1 MKIKNLTNVFFTCF
15 LMSLSTLPES
25 LQAKDIPLPV
35 KWTEGFPRL
44 LTTPDSKK
52 GTRKMIMKQEWAGK
66 IYDQIKA
73 RTDSYLA
80 IIEKQPDW
88 LYSRLQMYWTT
99 HATDVYINAET
110 YDHAGGKAAP
120 EPTLRYVGTRGMAAT
135 FARPALKDVVPYDD
149 NKNGEVTFHDLSLPG
164 RPLRL
169 THPSKT
175 GGGIG
180 SINREIM
187 GIARDAAFMY
197 WITDDQ
203 RYAQMAAKVF
213 DVYMA
218 GLYYR
223 NVPIDLAHGHQQTLV
238 GMNTFE
244 VIHEDI
250 VEELTQLYDFLH
262 DYLKA
267 HYGKRMDMYVSAF
280 KKEADLI
287 IANGVPHNN
296 WDLFQAM
303 FVQKIA
309 TVLDDNDAYK
319 DKKGRQYYLDY
330 LLNKSSIRQ
339 WSLQKLADFGF
350 DPLTHIWSESPGYSS
365 NVVCDYADIATS
377 FDNSFG
383 INLIGEMPVIG
394 KAVATMPQ
402 YLFPNRMICGFGDTH
417 PGYMRTSG
425 LVRMIQNAQKYK
437 LPAQEK
443 MYTEMLKCIDP
454 SVSASRGKRQLR
466 PSVNSLFAEKEFQ
479 VNPSIPAGKIEQYVS
494 PLFYSPKVSW
504 LAQRNG
510 MDKQHS
516 LMISLNGSRGNHQH
530 ANGISMELYGKGYV
544 LGPDA
549 GIGRWLYSGL
559 DYQEY
564 YSQFPAHNTVCVD
577 GVSSYPVMMSQHAFE
592 LRSGFPQPAA
602 ASDSAFFS
610 PITYSEVYFREPES
624 QSDQVRT
631 NGIVTVDSIGGY
643 YVDIFRSRKVAGGD
657 KMHDYF
663 YHNLGQNMQL
673 TAADGSEL
681 GLKPTEELAFA
692 GGHLY
697 AYSYIYNKFSATTT
711 KDVKAIFRTTLKDST
726 NIDMT
731 MWMKGD
737 KNREVFEALSPV
749 NREYERMPHEP
760 YNIEKQPVLTFIAR
774 QKGEA
779 WNHPFVAVF
788 EPSTTSEPSKI
799 QNVSYFQAT
808 GNDKKAVASFA
819 GICVKLKTGRTDY
832 IFSSAEPSSTLT
844 YQKIKMAGTYAL
856 VNDSTFFLGN
866 GTLLS
871 TPQVQI
877 TADKP
882 VSVYLT
888 QGKDGQWTVHTT
900 GNCKITADGKQ
911 IR

>member
-1 MKIKNLTNVFFTCF
+1 MNIKNISKVFFTCF
-15 LMSLSTLPES
+15 LMSVTAIPES
-25 LQAKDIPLPV
+25 SLAKDIPLPT

-52 GTRKMIMKQEWAGK
+52 ETKKLIMKQPWAGK
-66 IYDQIKA
+66 IFDQIKQ
-73 RTDSYLA
+73 RTDGYLA
-80 IIEKQPDW
+80 KVEKQPDW
-88 LYSRLQMYWTT
+88 LYSRLQMFWTT

-120 EPTLRYVGTRGMAAT
+120 EPTVRYPGIRGLEAS
-135 FARPALKDVVPYDD
+135 FARPALADVVPYDD
-149 NKNGEVTFHDLSLPG
+149 NKNGEVTFRDKSLPG
-164 RPLRL
+164 MPMRL
-169 THPSKT
+169 AHPSKT
-175 GGGIG
+175 GAGIP

-238 GMNTFE
+238 GMTTFE

-262 DYLKA
+262 DYLKT
-267 HYGKRMDMYVSAF
+267 HYGKRMDIYASAF
-280 KKEADLI
+280 KKEADVI

-339 WSLQKLADFGF
+339 WSLQKLAEFGF
-350 DPLTHIWSESPGYSS
+350 DPKTHIWYESPGYSS

-377 FDNSFG
+377 FDKSFG
-383 INLIGEMPVIG
+383 INLINEMPVIG
-394 KAVATMPQ
+394 QAVATMPQ

-437 LPAQEK
+437 LPEQEAK
-443 MYTEMLKCIDP
+443 YTALLKCINP
-454 SVSASRGKRQLR
+454 SVGKPAGERRLSA
-466 PSVNSLFAEKEFQ
+466 SVNSLFAEKEFK

-494 PLFYSPKVSW
+494 PLFYSPQVSW

-516 LMISLNGSRGNHQH
+516 LMISLNGSKGNHQH

-577 GVSSYPVMMSQHAFE
+577 GVSSYPVMMSQHAFQ
-592 LRSGFPQPAA
+592 LRSSFPESAA

-624 QSDQVRT
+624 QADQIRT
-631 NGIVTVDSIGGY
+631 NGIVTVDSTAGY
-643 YVDIFRSRKVAGGD
+643 YVDIFRSKKVAGGD

-673 TAADGSEL
+673 TASDGSEL
-681 GLKPTEELAFA
+681 GLKPTNELAFA

-697 AYSYIYNKFSATTT
+697 AYSYIYNKFSSTTS
-711 KDVKAIFRTTLKDST
+711 KDVKALFRTTLKDST
-726 NIDMT
+726 NVDMT

-749 NREYERMPHEP
+749 NREYERMPNQP
-760 YNIEKQPVLTFIAR
+760 YHIESQPVLTFIAR
-774 QKGEA
+774 QRGEA
-779 WNHPFVAVF
+779 WNHPFVAIF
-788 EPSTTSEPSKI
+788 EPSTTSEPEKI
-799 QNVSYFQAT
+799 QNVSYFNAT
-808 GNDKKAVASFA
+808 DENKKTVPSFA
-819 GICVKLKTGRTDY
+819 GICVKLKSGRVDY
-832 IFSSAEPSSTLT
+832 IFSSVEPSVTLN
-844 YQKIKMAGTYAL
+844 YQKMKLCGTYAV

-871 TPQVQI
+871 TPDVQI
-877 TADKP
+877 TAEKP
-882 VSVYLT
+882 VSVYLAKGSD
-888 QGKDGQWTVHTT
+888 GKWKVHAT
-900 GNCKITADGKQ
+900 GNCKIIAEGKT
-911 IR
+911 IK

>member
-1 MKIKNLTNVFFTCF
+1 MNIKNITKAFFAYF
-15 LMSLSTLPES
+15 LLSMTALPETTH
-25 LQAKDIPLPV
+25 AKDIPLPV

-52 GTRKMIMKQEWAGK
+52 ETKKLLMKQAWAGK
-66 IYDQIKA
+66 IYDDIKK
-73 RTDSYLA
+73 RTDVYLA
-80 IIEKQPDW
+80 KIETQPDW

-120 EPTLRYVGTRGMAAT
+120 EPTLRYVGTRGLAAT
-135 FARPALKDVVPYDD
+135 FARPKLEDVVPYDD

-164 RPLRL
+164 HPLRL
-169 THPSKT
+169 AHPSKT

-180 SINREIM
+180 SINRQIM

-250 VEELTQLYDFLH
+250 VEELTQTYDFLH
-262 DYLKA
+262 DYLKSR
-267 HYGKRMDMYVSAF
+267 YSKRMDMYADAF
-280 KKEADLI
+280 KKEADVI

-383 INLIGEMPVIG
+383 INLLGEMPVLG
-394 KAVATMPQ
+394 QGVAAMPQ

-417 PGYMRTSG
+417 PGFMRTSG

-437 LPAQEK
+437 LPEQEAK
-443 MYTEMLKCIDP
+443 YTAMLKCIDP
-454 SVSASRGKRQLR
+454 SVAAPAGERKLPSSVASI
-466 PSVNSLFAEKEFQ
+466 FAEKEFK
-479 VNPSIPAGKIEQYVS
+479 VNPSIPAGRIEQYVS

-510 MDKQHS
+510 MDKEHS
-516 LMISLNGSRGNHQH
+516 LMISLNGSKGNHQH

-592 LRSGFPQPAA
+592 MRSGFPESSV
-602 ASDSAFFS
+602 ASDTAFYS
-610 PITYSEVYFREPES
+610 PVTYSEVYFREPES
-624 QSDQVRT
+624 QADQVRT
-631 NGIVTVDSIGGY
+631 NGIVTVDSLGGY
-643 YVDIFRSRKVAGGD
+643 YVDIFRSRKVTGGD

-673 TAADGSEL
+673 TASDGSEL
-681 GLKPTEELAFA
+681 GLKPTDELAFA

-697 AYSYIYNKFSATTT
+697 AYSYIYNKFGAETS
-711 KDVKAIFRTTLKDST
+711 KDIKALFRTTFKDST

-749 NREYERMPHEP
+749 NREYERVPNMP
-760 YNIEKQPVLTFIAR
+760 YDVEKQPVLTFVAR
-774 QKGEA
+774 QHGEA

-788 EPSTTSEPSKI
+788 EPSSTKEPQAI

-808 GNDKKAVASFA
+808 GTDKKVVSSFA
-819 GICVKLKTGRTDY
+819 GICVKLKSGRTDY
-832 IFSSAEPSSTLT
+832 IFSSAEPSATLS
-844 YQKIKMAGTYAL
+844 YQKMKLCGTYAL

-871 TPQVQI
+871 TPHVEI

-882 VSVYLT
+882 VSVYLEK
-888 QGKDGQWTVHTT
+888 GKNGQWTIHTT
-900 GNCKITADGKQ
+900 GVCKITVDGKK

>member
-1 MKIKNLTNVFFTCF
+1 MTVGKITK
-15 LMSLSTLPES
+15 TLFACCLLGMTAFQSAAQE
-25 LQAKDIPLPV
+25 KDIPLPE
-35 KWTEGFPRL
+35 KWIEGFPRL

-52 GTRKMIMKQEWAGK
+52 ETKKMIMKQAWAGK
-66 IYDQIKA
+66 IFDDIKK
-73 RTDSYLA
+73 RTDAYLA
-80 IIEKQPDW
+80 KIEKQPDW

-120 EPTLRYVGTRGMAAT
+120 EPTVRYPGIRGMEAA
-135 FARPALKDVVPYDD
+135 FIRPALEDIIPYDD
-149 NKNGEVTFHDLSLPG
+149 NKNGEVTFRDKSLPG
-164 RPLRL
+164 MPMRL

-175 GGGIG
+175 GAGIT
-180 SINREIM
+180 SINRQIM
-187 GIARDAAFMY
+187 SIARDAAFMY
-197 WITDDQ
+197 WMTDDQ

-238 GMNTFE
+238 GLTTFE

-250 VEELTQLYDFLH
+250 VEELTQTYDFLH
-262 DYLKA
+262 DYLKSR
-267 HYGKRMDMYVSAF
+267 YSKRMDMYASAF
-280 KKEADLI
+280 KKEADVI

-339 WSLQKLADFGF
+339 WSLQKLAAFGF

-377 FDNSFG
+377 FDKSFG

-394 KAVATMPQ
+394 QAVAAMPQ

-417 PGYMRTSG
+417 PNYMRTSG

-437 LPAQEK
+437 LPQQEAK
-443 MYTEMLKCIDP
+443 YTAMLKCIDP
-454 SVSASRGKRQLR
+454 SVTASSGERRL
-466 PSVNSLFAEKEFQ
+466 PSSVNSLFAEKEFK

-592 LRSGFPQPAA
+592 LRSNFPESTA
-602 ASDSAFFS
+602 ASDTAFFS
-610 PITYSEVYFREPES
+610 PVTYSEVYFREPES

-631 NGIVTVDSIGGY
+631 NGIVTVDSLGGY

-681 GLKPTEELAFA
+681 GLKPTDELAFA

-697 AYSYIYNKFSATTT
+697 AYSYIYNKFSAETS
-711 KDVKAIFRTTLKDST
+711 KNIKALFRTTLKDST

-749 NREYERMPHEP
+749 NREYERMSNEP
-760 YNIEKQPVLTFIAR
+760 YDIEKQPVLTFVAR

-779 WNHPFVAVF
+779 WKHPFVAVF
-788 EPSTTSEPSKI
+788 EPSTTNEPTKI
-799 QNVSYFQAT
+799 QSVSYFNA
-808 GNDKKAVASFA
+808 NSDDKKAMASFA
-819 GICVKLKTGRTDY
+819 GICVKLKSGRTDY
-832 IFSSAEPSSTLT
+832 IFSSAEPASTLT
-844 YQKIKMAGTYAL
+844 YQKMKIAGTYAL

-866 GTLLS
+866 GTMLS
-871 TPQVQI
+871 TPRVQI
-877 TADKP
+877 TATKP
-882 VSVYLT
+882 VSVYLSK
-888 QGKDGQWTVHTT
+888 GMDGQWNIHAT
-900 GNCKITADGKQ
+900 GACKIMADGTQ

>member
-1 MKIKNLTNVFFTCF
+1 MTVGKITK
-15 LMSLSTLPES
+15 TLFACCLLGMTAFQSAAQE
-25 LQAKDIPLPV
+25 KDIPLPE
-35 KWTEGFPRL
+35 KWIEGFPRL

-52 GTRKMIMKQEWAGK
+52 ETKKMIMKEAWAGK
-66 IYDQIKA
+66 IFDDIKK
-73 RTDSYLA
+73 RTDAYLA
-80 IIEKQPDW
+80 KIEKQPDW

-120 EPTLRYVGTRGMAAT
+120 EPTVRYPGIRGMEAA
-135 FARPALKDVVPYDD
+135 FIRPALEDIIPYDD
-149 NKNGEVTFHDLSLPG
+149 NKNGEVTFRDKSLPG
-164 RPLRL
+164 MPMRL

-175 GGGIG
+175 GAGIT
-180 SINREIM
+180 SINRQIM
-187 GIARDAAFMY
+187 SIARDAAFMY
-197 WITDDQ
+197 WMTDDQ

-238 GMNTFE
+238 GLTTFE

-250 VEELTQLYDFLH
+250 VEELTQTYDFLH
-262 DYLKA
+262 DYLKSR
-267 HYGKRMDMYVSAF
+267 YSKRMDMYASAF
-280 KKEADLI
+280 KKEADVI

-339 WSLQKLADFGF
+339 WSLQKLAAFGF

-377 FDNSFG
+377 FDKSFG

-394 KAVATMPQ
+394 QAVAAMPQ

-417 PGYMRTSG
+417 PNYMRTSG

-437 LPAQEK
+437 LPQQEAK
-443 MYTEMLKCIDP
+443 YTAMLKCIDP
-454 SVSASRGKRQLR
+454 SVTASSGERRL
-466 PSVNSLFAEKEFQ
+466 PSSVNSLFAEKEFK

-592 LRSGFPQPAA
+592 LRSNFPESTA
-602 ASDSAFFS
+602 ASDTAFFS
-610 PITYSEVYFREPES
+610 PVTYSEVYFREPES

-631 NGIVTVDSIGGY
+631 NGIVTVDSLGGY

-681 GLKPTEELAFA
+681 GLKPTDELAFA

-697 AYSYIYNKFSATTT
+697 AYSYIYNKFSAETS
-711 KDVKAIFRTTLKDST
+711 KNIKALFRTTLKDST

-749 NREYERMPHEP
+749 NREYERMSNEP
-760 YNIEKQPVLTFIAR
+760 YDIEKQPVLTFVAR

-788 EPSTTSEPSKI
+788 EPSTTNEPTKI
-799 QNVSYFQAT
+799 QSVSYFNA
-808 GNDKKAVASFA
+808 NSDDKKAMASFA
-819 GICVKLKTGRTDY
+819 GICVKLKSGRTDY
-832 IFSSAEPSSTLT
+832 IFSSAEPTSTLT
-844 YQKIKMAGTYAL
+844 YQKMKIAGTYAL

-866 GTLLS
+866 GTMLS
-871 TPQVQI
+871 TPRVQI
-877 TADKP
+877 TATKP
-882 VSVYLT
+882 VSVYLSK
-888 QGKDGQWTVHTT
+888 GMDGQWNIHAT
-900 GNCKITADGKQ
+900 GACKIMADGTQ